1 MRKSTEIL
9 LGNEQEISLLVNE
22 CGTQTD
28 PPQIQHNRRMR
39 APEMIHNDVIQ
50 FDDENFDS
58 INLQSEDSIFDTNP
72 LLELNSTA
80 VTQTVKVKTEQIG
93 LTDEEYDSAGNGDD
107 DQQALVLIKTEED
120 DMVCDVNPFNGGDD
134 NEEKNE
140 TKYKI
145 HKCEHCNKCFSRAT
159 HLKRHKLTHE
169 EGKIHCSICNKRFT
183 RIDHLNLHV
192 ASNHSETKPYQCD
205 VPECLKGFVRQ
216 EHLKKHIEAKHSDAT
231 KDKETCDICQK
242 TFSSKKYLRTHMKS
256 HNSESKNGLCCK
268 YCGKDFLEKTELND
282 HLSKEH
288 QNEKPYLCSGKILW
302 SSRLPRRRQKCLF
315 SECGLRF
322 VRNDYLVIHMRRHMG
337 VKPYKCRF
345 CEKGF
350 PRATDLTVHER
361 YHTNEKTHLCN
372 LCGKGEFHSI
382 GSFQ

>member
-1 MRKSTEIL
+1 MECQEIIRKAYNFKLSVHKSSEIL
-9 LGNEQEISLLVNE
+9 LGKEQEISSLVIE

-28 PPQIQHNRRMR
+28 PPPTPSPTQQNKKIRT
-39 APEMIHNDVIQ
+39 AEMVRNDVIQ

-72 LLELNSTA
+72 LLDINTTVAQS
-80 VTQTVKVKTEQIG
+80 VKVKTEQMG
-93 LTDEEYDSAGNGDD
+93 LTDDEYDSAGNGDD
-107 DQQALVLIKTEED
+107 DDQQQSLVMIKTEED

-134 NEEKNE
+134 SEDRNE

-169 EGKIHCSICNKRFT
+169 EGKIQCSICDKRFT

-205 VPECLKGFVRQ
+205 VPECKKGFVRQ
-216 EHLKKHIEAKHSDAT
+216 EHLKKHIEAKHGDTT

-256 HNSESKNGLCCK
+256 HNGESKNGLICK
-268 YCGKDFLEKTELND
+268 YCGNEFLEKTELND

-288 QNEKPYLCSGKILW
+288 QNEKPYLCSGK
-302 SSRLPRRRQKCLF
+302 S
-315 SECGLRF
+315 
-322 VRNDYLVIHMRRHMG
+322 
-337 VKPYKCRF
+337 
-345 CEKGF
+345 
-350 PRATDLTVHER
+350 
-361 YHTNEKTHLCN
+361 
-372 LCGKGEFHSI
+372 
-382 GSFQ
+382 